1 MATKSKIVETAFRF
15 GSGRYIQES
24 GACSRLAEELARLG
38 CRKPF
43 IIGGKTALSLTLG
56 LLSASLDAEKM
67 PYQVRYYEGFCCA
80 ATCEELMAEPEY
92 KECDSIVGV
101 GGGNVCDAAKLMAAR
116 SDLPVILVP
125 TSSATCACFTP
136 LSVTYTKELRCA
148 GSVHHKS
155 EVNGVLADTDVLC
168 GQPERL
174 LAAGV
179 YDAAAKLIEIEQRI
193 KGKSEEEIDVGLA
206 SSYALS
212 RYTYDR
218 MFALFDEAVKGLNEK
233 TCNKALYDLIYLTMG
248 ATGVISGMARGSNQC
263 AIAHKVYEN
272 LRTLFP
278 ETVSGYLHGEMVAI
292 GLLVQLYYNGR
303 ENEVEAFRAG
313 MLSHGMPTRL
323 ADLGVEPNAENVAAL
338 FDKLVNSTAMA
349 GTSKEEQDR
358 LVKALQVIQ

>member
-24 GACSRLAEELARLG
+24 GACSMLAEELQRLG
-38 CRKPF
+38 CRAPF
-43 IIGGKTALSLTLG
+43 IMGGKTALSLTLAR
-56 LLSASLDAEKM
+56 LIASLDAKEM
-67 PYQVRYYEGFCCA
+67 TYQMRYYNGFCSV
-80 ATCEELMAEPEY
+80 ATCEALMAEPEFA
-92 KECDSIVGV
+92 ECDCIVGV
-101 GGGNVCDAAKLMAAR
+101 GGGNVCDAAKLIAAR
-116 SDLPVILVP
+116 CNLPVILVP

-136 LSVTYTKELRCA
+136 LSVTYTPEMRCA

-155 EVNGVLADTDVLC
+155 EVNCVLADTDVLC
-168 GQPERL
+168 LQSERL

-193 KGKSEEEIDVGLA
+193 KGKSEDEIDVGLA

-218 MFALFDEAVKGLNEK
+218 MFQLFDEAVKGLEAK
-233 TCNKALYDLIYLTMG
+233 ECNKALYDLIYLTVG

-263 AIAHKVYEN
+263 AIAHKIYEN

-278 ETVSGYLHGEMVAI
+278 VTVSGYLHGEMVAI

-303 ENEVEAFRAG
+303 ENEVDAFRAG
-313 MLSHGMPTRL
+313 MLSHGMPVSL
-323 ADLGVEPNAENVAAL
+323 ADLGVEPAEENVKAL

-349 GTSKEEQDR
+349 GTSEAEQQK
-358 LVKALQVIQ
+358 LAEALRVIC